1 LRERAYCPLFLGKGI
16 PMSDAERIVKE
27 VSRIAESLLP
37 EFGMEMVDVEF
48 LFERGRWTL
57 RVFIDKEGGVTVED
71 CARVSR
77 DLGDVVE
84 GENIIDRPYV
94 LEVSSPGLDRPLRK
108 EQDFVRS
115 IGRLVTIEMARPVYK
130 RRNFTGRLA
139 QVKDGTVGILVD
151 SAGLFELP
159 IDGMKRARIKYEFAN

>member
-1 LRERAYCPLFLGKGI
+1 
-16 PMSDAERIVKE
+16 MSDAERIVKE

-48 LFERGRWTL
+48 RFERGRWTL
-57 RVFIDKEGGVTVED
+57 RVFIDKEGGVTLED
-71 CARVSR
+71 CATVSR

-94 LEVSSPGLDRPLRK
+94 LEVSSPGFDRPLRK
-108 EQDFVRS
+108 EQDFIRS
-115 IGRLVTIEMARPVYK
+115 IGRLITIEMARPVNK

-139 QVKDGTVGILVD
+139 YVKDGTVRILVD
-151 SAGLFELP
+151 DADLFELP
-159 IDGMKRARIKYEFAN
+159 IDGIKRARIKYEFTN

>member
-1 LRERAYCPLFLGKGI
+1 
-16 PMSDAERIVKE
+16 MSDAERIVKE

-48 LFERGRWTL
+48 RFERGRWTL
-57 RVFIDKEGGVTVED
+57 RVFIDKAGGVTIED
-71 CARVSR
+71 CASVSR

-94 LEVSSPGLDRPLRK
+94 LEVSSPGFDRPLRK
-108 EQDFVRS
+108 EQDFIRS
-115 IGRLVTIEMARPVYK
+115 VGRLITIEMARPVNK

-139 QVKDGTVGILVD
+139 HVKDGTVRIMVD
-151 SAGLFELP
+151 DADLFELS
-159 IDGMKRARIKYEFAN
+159 IDGIKRARIKYEFAN